1 MTSHDQPAAQGRD
14 YRSLFELANEAK
26 RDHLRAYRRRWQNES
41 AASSP
46 WAWIEKATNE
56 QLRERL
62 YEIGPPWGNPKL
74 LACEVEECAWI
85 AFEALDRLESK

>member
-1 MTSHDQPAAQGRD
+1 MSADR
-14 YRSLFELANEAK
+14 
-26 RDHLRAYRRRWQNES
+26 S
-41 AASSP
+41 AATS
-46 WAWIEKATNE
+46 WTWIEKATNE

-74 LACEVEECAWI
+74 LASEVEECAWI